1 MININSGMQFE
12 CAYIKIYFMGIL
24 SWIILGLIAG
34 ALAKAIRPGRD
45 PQGCL
50 ITMFIGIIGAVV
62 GGWVATL
69 LGWGRVNGFNLYS
82 LAIATIGAIIFLA
95 IWAAIT
101 GRRDRGV

>member
-1 MININSGMQFE
+1 
-12 CAYIKIYFMGIL
+12 MGIL
-24 SWIILGLIAG
+24 SWILLGLIAG

-50 ITMFIGIIGAVV
+50 VTM
-62 GGWVATL
+62 L

-82 LAIATIGAIIFLA
+82 LLIATAGAIIFLA

>member
-1 MININSGMQFE
+1 
-12 CAYIKIYFMGIL
+12 MGIL

-45 PQGCL
+45 PQGC
-50 ITMFIGIIGAVV
+50 IVTMIIGIVGAVI

-69 LGWGRVNGFNLYS
+69 LGWGRVNGFNIYS
-82 LAIATIGAIIFLA
+82 LFIATIGAIIFLA

-101 GRRDRGV
+101 KRKEP

>member
-1 MININSGMQFE
+1 M
-12 CAYIKIYFMGIL
+12 L
-24 SWIILGLIAG
+24 
-34 ALAKAIRPGRD
+34 
-45 PQGCL
+45 
-50 ITMFIGIIGAVV
+50 IGIVGAVV

-82 LAIATIGAIIFLA
+82 LLIATAGAIIFLA

>member
-1 MININSGMQFE
+1 
-12 CAYIKIYFMGIL
+12 MGIL
-24 SWIILGLIAG
+24 SWILLGLIAG

-50 ITMFIGIIGAVV
+50 VTMLIGIVGAV
-62 GGWVATL
+62 
-69 LGWGRVNGFNLYS
+69 GWGRVNGFNLYS
-82 LAIATIGAIIFLA
+82 LLIATAGAIIFLA